1 MKVLI
6 FSHNVFSNSNN
17 MGKTLAGYFQYFN
30 AEDIAQF
37 YIHSEIPTLNLC
49 KNYYRITDKEMI
61 SSIFK
66 RQSGKIFKEVDI
78 HTKSNQSRTDTG
90 LTAKLY
96 QKSRAR
102 TPLIYLMRNLWWSLG
117 AWNTK
122 KFNQWVDEFK
132 PDCIFFASGDYA
144 FMYKIALKTAKKRN
158 IPLIVSCMDD
168 YYFYNRN
175 KNKFLGKLAHR
186 LFMKQVKK
194 TMNYT
199 SAIFT
204 ICDTMTADYANLFH
218 KPCYTI
224 HTASTLKEPLCM
236 EKKNKISYIGN
247 LGLGREKQLLTIAK
261 ALQTVELEN
270 CPKYIDVYSG
280 ETRPEILKQLTEENG
295 IRFHGKISPEEVLQI
310 MGESLAVIHTE
321 SFDAE
326 MRKRVKYSVSTKIA
340 DSLASGTPLLAYGP
354 EEVASMQHLISHNA
368 AFCAIDASELK
379 NTLTSLLTNSAMRKE
394 VLQSALALAK
404 SKHIK
409 SHAKALIE
417 SVFCNAM
424 QNN

>member
-1 MKVLI
+1 MKILI
-6 FSHNVFSNSNN
+6 ISHNIFSNSSN
-17 MGKTLAGYFQYFN
+17 MGKTLSGYFRELNF
-30 AEDIAQF
+30 EDIAQF
-37 YIHSEIPTLNLC
+37 YIHSEVPTLHSC
-49 KNYYRITDKEMI
+49 QNYYRITDKEML
-61 SSIFK
+61 SSILTRK
-66 RQSGKIFKEVDI
+66 SGKIFRETDI
-78 HTKSNQSRTDTG
+78 HTNADQVRTDTG

-96 QKSRAR
+96 QKSRSR

-122 KFNQWVDEFK
+122 KFNKWVDEFK
-132 PDCIFFASGDYA
+132 PDCIFFVSGDYA
-144 FMYKIALKTAKKRN
+144 FMYKIALKTAQKRN
-158 IPLIVSCMDD
+158 IPMIVSCMDD
-168 YYFYNRN
+168 HYFYNRN
-175 KNKFLGKLAHR
+175 ENKFLGKLAHQ

-194 TMNYT
+194 TIQYA
-199 SAIFT
+199 SAILP
-204 ICDTMTADYANLFH
+204 ICDTMSRDYQAFFK

-261 ALQTVELEN
+261 ALQSIEVEN
-270 CPKYIDVYSG
+270 CPKYIDVYSA
-280 ETRPEILKQLTEENG
+280 ETRPEILANLTEENG
-295 IRFHGKISPEEVLQI
+295 IRFHGRISPEEVLQI

-354 EEVASMQHLISHNA
+354 EEVASMQHLICHNA
-368 AFCAIDASELK
+368 AFCATDPSELK
-379 NTLTSLLTNSAMRKE
+379 TVLTNLIINNAMREK
-394 VLQSALALAK
+394 VVQSALALAK
-404 SKHIK
+404 SKHINNN
-409 SHAKALIE
+409 AKVLIE
-417 SVFCNAM
+417 SVFCNAT